1 MNYIKILI
9 LIFFLIS
16 NISAR
21 DHMFPF
27 DIKNIE
33 KIYKLSNGNIVFIEQ
48 YERGDRIWELD
59 KGTGNVNQLSF
70 VWSFIALAQKC
81 EHIKGEDIYFAS
93 NLEYWFAGGS
103 KIDNPEIRIFNLK
116 NKSPWRNTDLG
127 ITPSINYAKEF
138 CNFYEQ
144 IQKDKFFGK

>member
-59 KGTGNVNQLSF
+59 KGTGNVIKLSF
-70 VWSFIALAQKC
+70 VWSFMALASIFGMLKTR
-81 EHIKGEDIYFAS
+81 ESRRDRRVMI
-93 NLEYWFAGGS
+93 AGNTGLPRK
-103 KIDNPEIRIFNLK
+103 KIFFP
-116 NKSPWRNTDLG
+116 
-127 ITPSINYAKEF
+127 IT
-138 CNFYEQ
+138 
-144 IQKDKFFGK
+144 

>member
-1 MNYIKILI
+1 
-9 LIFFLIS
+9 
-16 NISAR
+16 
-21 DHMFPF
+21 MFPF

-81 EHIKGEDIYFAS
+81 EHIKG
-93 NLEYWFAGGS
+93 GGY
-103 KIDNPEIRIFNLK
+103 IF
-116 NKSPWRNTDLG
+116 
-127 ITPSINYAKEF
+127 
-138 CNFYEQ
+138 C
-144 IQKDKFFGK
+144 